1 MNPPEYVWILGAE
14 YDVVIRDDDHFGEAY
29 HGTYDS
35 RHQQINLY
43 ANLPDTRMAE
53 TLLHEVVH
61 ALDDALDLGLEER
74 QVQVLSRGLFTV
86 LRDNR
91 DFGEMLITVPE

>member
-1 MNPPEYVWILGAE
+1 MLPESLWILGAE
-14 YDVVIRDDDHFGEAY
+14 YDVIIRDDDHFGDAY

-35 RHQQINLY
+35 RKQQINLY
-43 ANLPDTRMAE
+43 ADMTESRRAE

-91 DFGEMLITVPE
+91 DFGEMLIPNLA